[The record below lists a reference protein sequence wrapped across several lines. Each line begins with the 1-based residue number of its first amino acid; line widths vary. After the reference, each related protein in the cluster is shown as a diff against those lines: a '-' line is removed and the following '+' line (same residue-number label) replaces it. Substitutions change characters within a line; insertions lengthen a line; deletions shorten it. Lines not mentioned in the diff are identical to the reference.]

1 MLSIDI
7 KVAITVLQVVVTI
20 NLERENGLRFKLRG
34 KGVDE
39 DPKGILGFDETT
51 RSVIVYGSIDYE
63 EHQALNLTI
72 EATIDATNVKYAQLG
87 IEIIILNINDN
98 PPRFQWERYETTIK
112 ESMVQGVFCI
122 PLYVPYMLT
131 GRWTFGK
138 TLCKLW
144 LVMDYLM
151 CTSSVFNIVLI
162 SYDRFL
168 SVTDAVT
175 YRTQQGKTS
184 QAITKM
190 AMGWLLAFLLYGPAI
205 IAWEH
210 IAGYSLLEK
219 EQCYPEFYFNWY
231 FLITASTVEF
241 FMPFIS
247 VTFFNLC
254 IYLNIHRRACS
265 RRKLVKEMN
274 EVRRQPKR
282 ASLYQLFQ
290 SVMFVGLEGRTELLK
305 PSTMALRGQD
315 TTKNDDG
322 KTSQTAPSNES
333 WIKTVPQMYGQRSRL
348 LKDKKVAKSLAI
360 IVCTFGVCWAPYTL
374 LMIIRAA
381 FNDDCVPR
389 FCYEVTFWLLWVN
402 SAINPFLYPLCH
414 KAFRKAFTKLLC
426 PKEFNV

>member
-1 MLSIDI
+1 SRDI
-7 KVAITVLQVVVTI
+7 NMNQTGYLGKLDNVFSRPNPTTWTVLIILLIALLVVVI
-20 NLERENGLRFKLRG
+20 VLGNALVILAFVAVRNLRTQSNFFL
-34 KGVDE
+34 
-39 DPKGILGFDETT
+39 
-51 RSVIVYGSIDYE
+51 
-63 EHQALNLTI
+63 LNLAI
-72 EATIDATNVKYAQLG
+72 SDFLVKL
-87 IEIIILNINDN
+87 
-98 PPRFQWERYETTIK
+98 
-112 ESMVQGVFCI
+112 GVFCI